1 MTTDPLRSDVVR
13 LEMSGQ
19 VATVTL
25 DSPHNR
31 NALSRV
37 LVADLTQAL
46 TAAAAEN
53 VKAVFLTHTGNT
65 FCAGADLREATTE
78 GMSAGTRRVLGLL
91 RTVVALPA
99 PVVAVVRGHV
109 RAGGIGL
116 VGACDLA
123 LATDASSFAFSEV
136 QLGLTPAII
145 SLTTVDKLSPR
156 TAARL
161 FLTGVTFHGAE
172 AARLGLVNT
181 AVPEADLDDTVQQL
195 SAEFI
200 QASGQ
205 GLRETKQLLNEPML
219 TRIDRDGER
228 LVALSSRLFA
238 SAEAQ
243 QRMSAALERRRT

>member
-1 MTTDPLRSDVVR
+1 MTTGPFRSDVVR
-13 LEMSGQ
+13 LDASGP
-19 VATVTL
+19 VATITL

-31 NALSRV
+31 NALSRA
-37 LVADLTQAL
+37 LVEDLTQAL
-46 TAAAAEN
+46 TAAVAGN

-78 GMSAGTRRVLGLL
+78 GMSAGTRRVLELL
-91 RTVVALPA
+91 RTVVALPT

-136 QLGLTPAII
+136 RLGMTPAII
-145 SLTTVDKLSPR
+145 SLTTVDKLAPR

-161 FLTGVTFHGAE
+161 FLTGVTFDGAE
-172 AARLGLVNT
+172 AARAGLVST

-195 SAEFI
+195 SAELVR
-200 QASGQ
+200 ASPQ
-205 GLRETKQLLNEPML
+205 GLRETKQLLNEPVL

-228 LVALSSRLFA
+228 LMALSSRLFA
-238 SAEAQ
+238 SPEAQ
-243 QRMSAALERRRT
+243 QRMSAALTRSRT

>member
-1 MTTDPLRSDVVR
+1 MTTDPLRSDVVS
-13 LEMSGQ
+13 LEMSGP

-31 NALSRV
+31 NALSRA

-91 RTVVALPA
+91 RTVVAHPA

>member
-1 MTTDPLRSDVVR
+1 
-13 LEMSGQ
+13 
-19 VATVTL
+19 
-25 DSPHNR
+25 
-31 NALSRV
+31 
-37 LVADLTQAL
+37 
-46 TAAAAEN
+46 
-53 VKAVFLTHTGNT
+53 
-65 FCAGADLREATTE
+65 
-78 GMSAGTRRVLGLL
+78 MSAGTRRVLGLL
-91 RTVVALPA
+91 RTVVAIPA

-161 FLTGVTFHGAE
+161 FLTGVTFDGAE

-181 AVPEADLDDTVQQL
+181 AVPESDLDDTVQQL
-195 SAEFI
+195 SADFV

-205 GLRETKQLLNEPML
+205 GLRETNEPML

-243 QRMSAALERRRT
+243 HRMSAALERSRT